1 MAQSLGLGQPTTSGG
16 QPILGAPVGDPAGG
30 GTPTTGPVQNNSLVQ
45 NLGNGT
51 TIING
56 QVSQQAAPQGSSP
69 SNPITWGQNV
79 GGTFYDTS
87 GAIQGAFTLDQINAM
102 GYGRTADA
110 TGYHSIANTAQAYA
124 QQAAAQQQQQQQGQA
139 AFGIARSSGG
149 SGGSSAAMAPYNAAL
164 STLGQLQNQLAS
176 GKNSSGQPLG
186 YYERQEI
193 QAKISDTYKQT
204 MNWSTGDEQQLAK
217 VMDDKAKLEAQ
228 AYLNNPKTYN
238 GVVNDNEYQKMTLQA
253 KYGLNAQQVVA
264 DGGHVGWGAGDQQYA
279 LLQDAQA
286 LGVAVPTSL
295 LAKAAFEG
303 AHWDQSQQIYQPAA
317 GSPGD
322 AMSWNA
328 GLAYNSMGVGAG
340 QGYTNNGAVYGADP
354 VWDPYAWGNWYE
366 PGGGYDQTQGGAQGM
381 WDKFHNSN
389 LSYGGGTY
397 IGDPNYGK
405 IATQFDFQ
413 GPTNG
418 GPSVGSQANPTYDP
432 QGALPGMIQYWK
444 GQGYSPS
451 QIDQLIEANGGTL
464 PPVASVPTWTDTM
477 AEQKAATDYYRK
489 LVGNGYTPE
498 LGTMAEFKRY
508 MDKFLSDSNSHFTGS
523 YSGGS
528 GDNALNRVESHIN
541 DLVLGGPV
549 GAPGTLTTSNP
560 TNDVFS
566 DTTLR
571 QPQRIDNSGMLDGM
585 LQGQLLG
592 APLTQPYGGWAY
604 PVQPMPAAPAPANA
618 GLLNSILAQYYGI
631 AK

>member
-1 MAQSLGLGQPTTSGG
+1 MGLAQQAAQSLGSALPATSGN
-16 QPILGAPVGDPAGG
+16 QPILGAPSGGPVGG
-30 GTPTTGPVQNNSLVQ
+30 GNPTTGPVQNNSLVQ
-45 NLGNGT
+45 NLGNGQ

-56 QVSQQAAPQGSSP
+56 QVQAGPQGSSP

-87 GAIQGAFTLDQINAM
+87 GAIQGAFTLDQINSM
-102 GYGRTADA
+102 GYGRTQDA
-110 TGYHSIANTAQAYA
+110 SGYHSIASTAQAYA
-124 QQAAAQQQQQQQGQA
+124 QQAAPQVQQPAG
-139 AFGIARSSGG
+139 GKSSGN
-149 SGGSSAAMAPYNAAL
+149 SSSAVMAPYSAAL

-204 MNWSTGDEQQLAK
+204 MNWNTGDEQQLAR
-217 VMDDKAKLEAQ
+217 VMDDKARAEAR
-228 AYLNNPKTYN
+228 AYLANPRTYN
-238 GVVNDNEYQKMTLQA
+238 GVVNDNEYQKMNLQA
-253 KYGLNAQQVVA
+253 TYGLGAQQVVA
-264 DGGHVGWGAGDQQYA
+264 DGGRAGWGAGNQQYNE
-279 LLQDAQA
+279 LLKAQA
-286 LGVAVPTSL
+286 LGVAVPETL

-303 AHWDQSQQIYQPAA
+303 AHWDQSMNIYQPAA
-317 GSPGD
+317 GSAGD
-322 AMSWNA
+322 PMSWNT

-340 QGYTNNGAVYGADP
+340 QGFTNNGAVYGADP
-354 VWDPYAWGNWYE
+354 VWNPGAWGNWFE
-366 PGGGYDQTQGGAQGM
+366 QGGGYDQTGGAQGM
-381 WDKFHNSN
+381 WDKFQNSN
-389 LSYGGGTY
+389 LSFGGGNF

-405 IATQFDFQ
+405 IATQYDFS

-418 GPSVGSQANPTYDP
+418 GPTVGGEASPTYDP
-432 QGALPGMIQYWK
+432 QGALPGMIQYWR
-444 GQGYSPS
+444 GQGYSPA
-451 QIDQLIEANGGTL
+451 QIDQLIQANGGTL
-464 PPVASVPTWTDTM
+464 PPTASVPSLDQTRQDQLD
-477 AEQKAATDYYRK
+477 AIKYYQKLT
-489 LVGNGYTPE
+489 GGTSHPE
-498 LGTMAEFKRY
+498 LGTIDGFREYAQGRLGQFAE
-508 MDKFLSDSNSHFTGS
+508 MSGFTG
-523 YSGGS
+523 GS
-528 GDNALNRVESHIN
+528 DLNRIESHIN

-566 DTTLR
+566 DPTLR
-571 QPQRIDNSGMLDGM
+571 QSQRIDNSGMLDGM

-631 AK
+631 AR